1 MTTHEFSNILKNPD
15 QITLSQ
21 VYELEN
27 LVHEFPYFQAA
38 RAAHLRIL
46 YTQGSYRYNKALKI
60 TASHVGDR
68 TILFD
73 FITSPFFKEPQ
84 KPLFEPVKNMPKT
97 YYDQAIPQEFTQY
110 VTEDI
115 FAPVEPKQLSSEK
128 IPDAMS
134 SIIGEFTPSSD
145 KNRALEESLQMG
157 KPLNFEQN
165 DTHSFEKWLEI
176 TRYKPIIRTEKDKFE
191 DEKTAT
197 SEKSVFE
204 KDDTRAKKFDLID
217 KFLETN
223 PKIEARKDYVS
234 NIDLTNDSQANEH
247 QLMTETLAKVYL
259 EQGKYSEAIRAYQIL
274 ILKNPEKSRFFAD
287 QIEAIRKL
295 QQNNL

>member
-1 MTTHEFSNILKNPD
+1 MTTNEFSNILKNPD

-27 LVHEFPYFQAA
+27 MIHEYPYFQAA

-60 TASHVGDR
+60 TASHIGDR
-68 TILFD
+68 TILFE
-73 FITSPFFKEPQ
+73 FITSAFFKEP
-84 KPLFEPVKNMPKT
+84 KMPLFENTKKMPKT
-97 YYDQAIPQEFTQY
+97 YYDEAIPKEFTQY
-110 VTEDI
+110 VTEDV
-115 FAPVEPKQLSSEK
+115 FKPVHSKEENPSEV
-128 IPDAMS
+128 MT
-134 SIIGEFTPSSD
+134 SIVGEFTPSSD

-176 TRYKPIIRTEKDKFE
+176 THYKPIVR
-191 DEKTAT
+191 
-197 SEKSVFE
+197 SEKNSVEPLKNTSIEKNVFE
-204 KDDTRAKKFDLID
+204 KGDVRAKKFDLID
-217 KFLETN
+217 KFLENN
-223 PKIEARKDYVS
+223 PKIEAKKDYIS
-234 NIDLTNDSQANEH
+234 NIDLSTDNQSNER

-259 EQGKYSEAIRAYQIL
+259 EQGKYAEAIRAYQIL

-287 QIEAIRKL
+287 QINTIRKL